1 MEYHT
6 NTRLD
11 QTSRD
16 AISTRVSRVLTFRR
30 ATLPF
35 PLDRE
40 QVEDLATHVFGRD
53 ARMLM
58 MQLADMCP
66 DAVNWEAGII
76 VVVKDAT
83 LSIPHYTHESRGT
96 PAPAR
101 GYGRRHK
108 PSEELLPGMPYYQEL
123 VDWINDA
130 RRIDWET
137 WNIQSVVSAVLSQL
151 GTYGQVSRLWPN
163 VCQWLPNR
171 DKLRTSAQQT
181 RRSSL
186 PTEFRVGWRD
196 SPNMASVTR
205 TLKLW
210 EMKDKLIDV
219 DTKLAMALM
228 TKAAMGKT
236 GDDDVYPAPVWL

>member
-1 MEYHT
+1 MEYST
-6 NTRLD
+6 NARLD
-11 QTSRD
+11 QNSKDT
-16 AISTRVSRVLTFRR
+16 IITRVQRVLSFRR

-76 VVVKDAT
+76 VVVEDAT

-108 PSEELLPGMPYYQEL
+108 PSERLLPGMPYYQEL
-123 VDWINDA
+123 VDWTNAA
-130 RRIDWET
+130 RRLDCET
-137 WNIQSVVSAVLSQL
+137 SNLQSVVGAVVNQL
-151 GTYGQVSRLWPN
+151 GTYGQVLRLWPN
-163 VCQWLPNR
+163 VHEWLPNR
-171 DKLRTSAQQT
+171 DKLRNSAQQQ

-186 PTEFRVGWRD
+186 PTEFRVTLCERPGA
-196 SPNMASVTR
+196 PSVTCA
-205 TLKLW
+205 LKLW

-228 TKAAMGKT
+228 TKAATGKT
-236 GDDDVYPAPVWL
+236 GDNDMYSAPVWL